1 MESARNKMQ
10 KVLQFA
16 SEHRQRIFRISYI
29 ALVLPILIL
38 TTVIPLLSPIFLHLP
53 NADVVEFQLYRS
65 SATIDIGYYSIW
77 LGHSELKS
85 QEPYG
90 YIYREGYI
98 STIGRH
104 LDGKTLAQRWGRV
117 AGAGPEVYQPLAHH
131 FDMALN
137 LQRNALYPGLL
148 IASGVFWVL
157 SVGLLGTFSFFR
169 GSKKSWVLRAYKGFA
184 VIGSVLILVATISTT
199 ASVNGIVEYL
209 ETSWWR
215 NNTGRLGAILAVQW
229 AAAGAMVVHALLAFA
244 VAGDVQDQSEGSIRL
259 VD

>member
-38 TTVIPLLSPIFLHLP
+38 TVIPLLSPIFLHLP

-65 SATIDIGYYSIW
+65 SATIDIGYHSIW

-85 QEPYG
+85 QDPYV
-90 YIYREGYI
+90 YVYREGYI

-104 LDGKTLAQRWGRV
+104 LDGKTLAQRWGEV
-117 AGAGPEVYQPLAHH
+117 AGAGPEVYQQLVKE

-137 LQRNALYPGLL
+137 LQRNAFYPGLL
-148 IASGVFWVL
+148 IAAGVFWAL
-157 SVGLLGTFSFFR
+157 GVGLLGTTSLFR
-169 GSKKSWVLRAYKGFA
+169 RRQKSWALRAYKGFA
-184 VIGSVLILVATISTT
+184 VIGSLFILVATICTT
-199 ASVNGIVEYL
+199 ASVNAVVEYIGPYNM
-209 ETSWWR
+209 S
-215 NNTGRLGAILAVQW
+215 GRLGAILAVQW
-229 AAAGAMVVHALLAFA
+229 AAAGAMAVHALLAFA
-244 VAGDVQDQSEGSIRL
+244 VAGDVQDQSEGAIRL
-259 VD
+259 DD